1 MSEQT
6 ATADPQQ
13 STSIFDEPEVEE
25 AESIAGEE
33 PGTSA
38 IEEAESTEGE
48 PAEVVQTD
56 EEDADYLPSEQSK
69 VFPVEELARYGKRY
83 GYTKE
88 EIDADPRL
96 QQALKDKIN
105 SDILIKQQKEL
116 EAQEEEPTL
125 EEEPVEE
132 PQLDPK
138 ELRTQWFK
146 AVDQFVD
153 DTTDPD
159 IANEFAAQLSAVA
172 DPKTGKLDPM
182 KVTRTFSRFGIN
194 LLNTAAPAILRN
206 HLQNVLREMYPEI
219 DAIMEYQADQMNRPM
234 YQEQWSR
241 VKSSNKEFA
250 ELPEYGKP
258 EFRPWAEA
266 TAAKIPNFDRMRFVD
281 EKGKPL
287 SKEQTAYA
295 KYNLLAQVGMG
306 QRVTPAIVKQAA
318 ETGKRQAAES
328 QRKKLAGNLG
338 AGQSKGQI
346 AARKTG
352 NSDIFGDVGEVA
364 ISSRL

>member
-25 AESIAGEE
+25 TETTAGEE
-33 PGTSA
+33 PGASA
-38 IEEAESTEGE
+38 VEEVEATEGE
-48 PAEVVQTD
+48 PTEALQTE

-96 QQALKDKIN
+96 QRFLKDKIN
-105 SDILIKQQKEL
+105 SDILIQQQKEL
-116 EAQEEEPTL
+116 EAQVEEEPTL

-194 LLNTAAPAILRN
+194 LINTAAPAILRN

-318 ETGKRQAAES
+318 ETGKDKPPSLNGKSWREI
-328 QRKKLAGNLG
+328 LAPGNPRDRLPPEKPATATSLAMLG
-338 AGQSKGQI
+338 K
-346 AARKTG
+346 
-352 NSDIFGDVGEVA
+352 
-364 ISSRL
+364 